1 MANNNISKQQNKKNT
16 ENKTDKEFLS
26 VREVAALSGYS
37 YGTVKRAIEQGRLD
51 AYRIGRKFFID
62 KAAAEEYCRA
72 FHKQKAAGG
81 YTIRELMSKLSLSYA
96 FVSELIKSG
105 ELKSSKIGR
114 QYIIS
119 EADFQE
125 FMQKKRL

>member
-1 MANNNISKQQNKKNT
+1 MANNNISKKEMKQ
-16 ENKTDKEFLS
+16 EAGKEFLS
-26 VREVAALSGYS
+26 VREVAAMSGYS
-37 YGTVKRAIEQGRLD
+37 YGTIKRAIEQGKLS

-62 KAAAEEYCRA
+62 AAAAEAYCQN
-72 FHKQKAAGG
+72 FHKQKSAGG

-105 ELKSSKIGR
+105 ELKSCKMGR
-114 QYIIS
+114 QSIVS
-119 EADFQE
+119 EADFQD